1 MTVIISY
8 CFPSIAVI
16 DHIYLLVSAFG
27 TVGLDPGL
35 NSHYMTSLQPATI
48 TTIIMLCLL
57 MILGQLGI
65 GNFLDAF
72 VFPSKKNKLVFQAA
86 DLKLG

>member
-35 NSHYMTSLQPATI
+35 NSHYMTNLRPATI
-48 TTIIMLCLL
+48 TTIFMLC
-57 MILGQLGI
+57 
-65 GNFLDAF
+65 
-72 VFPSKKNKLVFQAA
+72 
-86 DLKLG
+86 